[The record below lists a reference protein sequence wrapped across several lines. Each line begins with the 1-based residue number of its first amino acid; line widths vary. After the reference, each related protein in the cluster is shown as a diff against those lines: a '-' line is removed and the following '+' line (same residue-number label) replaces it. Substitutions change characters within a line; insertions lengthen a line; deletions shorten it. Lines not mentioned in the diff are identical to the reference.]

1 MVTVEFTYGE
11 VYNMVKLYDTL
22 LDMDLIDDCPV
33 EVETALDKIREAEV
47 RAWAELFTLVL
58 EPELLI

>member
-22 LDMDLIDDCPV
+22 LDMDLIDDCPI
-33 EVETALDKIREAEV
+33 EVENALDKIREAEA
-47 RAWAELFTLVL
+47 RA
-58 EPELLI
+58 

>member
-22 LDMDLIDDCPV
+22 LDMDLIDECPV
-33 EVETALDKIREAEV
+33 EVETAFDKIVAAECKTV
-47 RAWAELFTLVL
+47 FEG
-58 EPELLI
+58 IK

>member
-47 RAWAELFTLVL
+47 RAWAEL
-58 EPELLI
+58 LI